1 MDSEKYQRKLNIELL
16 YHLAVGA
23 VVTGV
28 GLMTVVIGITMSSL
42 NSNAATWFEPTQKQG
57 TFDFTTIPTSTP
69 PPIPT
74 SPQSPGVTTA
84 PVVTGPLPTGG
95 AVSPS
100 ANVYCIDD
108 EDPDGCDDQT
118 AFHVPKGVGGISGT
132 CGTVISQSHKLVNS
146 LPQFLK
152 GMRNSLN
159 PAVSSNC
166 GSTGPYSSPN
176 YISTFFV
183 IDSYNLAGY
192 SELSKSN
199 ASHVSGA
206 NLLNWWKTN
215 PPGYK
220 FIPYSPTA
228 MQQHSSGAQSLTG
241 CVMFINLG
249 SGSVHPGIFNVFQQV
264 NSNGDGVVSMLQS
277 GARYFLDRFIVVGWD
292 IQNTPQHQTVL
303 SGVAGFGCKQ

>member
-1 MDSEKYQRKLNIELL
+1 MDKYQYQRKLQIELL
-16 YHLAVGA
+16 YHLALAA

-28 GLMTVVIGITMSSL
+28 GVMTVVIGLTLSTL
-42 NSNAATWFEPTQKQG
+42 NSNAQTWFEPTQKQG
-57 TFDFTTIPTSTP
+57 TFDFTAVPTKVPKVTKA
-69 PPIPT
+69 PT
-74 SPQSPGVTTA
+74 AS
-84 PVVTGPLPTGG
+84 GPLPTGG
-95 AVSPS
+95 AVPPT
-100 ANVYCIDD
+100 ADVYCIDD

-118 AFHVPKGVGGISGT
+118 AFHVPKGTGGITGS
-132 CGTVISQSHKLVNS
+132 CGSVIEQSHKLVNS

-152 GMRNSLN
+152 GMRDSLN

-183 IDSYNLAGY
+183 IDSFNLAGHN
-192 SELSKSN
+192 ELSKN
-199 ASHVSGA
+199 NPNHIIAA

-220 FIPYSPTA
+220 FISYSPA
-228 MQQHSSGAQSLTG
+228 VIQLHASGQQDLTG
-241 CVMFINLG
+241 CVMFLNLG
-249 SGSVHPGIFNVFQQV
+249 SGAVHPGIFNVYQQV

-277 GARYFLDRFIVVGWD
+277 GARYFLDRFIVAGWA
-292 IQNTPQHQTVL
+292 IQNTPQHQTVI